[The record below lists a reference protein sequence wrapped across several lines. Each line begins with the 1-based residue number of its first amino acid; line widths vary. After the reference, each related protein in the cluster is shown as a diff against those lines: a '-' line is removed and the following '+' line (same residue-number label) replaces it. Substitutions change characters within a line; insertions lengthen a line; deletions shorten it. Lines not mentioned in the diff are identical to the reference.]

1 MSDVSLIVA
10 SSPAVIAATPEKV
23 FDIWFLENFQI
34 RASADRTQPIDL
46 ETFWIKGREVKETVD
61 GVEKTVGYETNPAA
75 RTNYI
80 VRDLFNPEVLVQHPE
95 IAVLLPQFMPA
106 LEAVGKRLGVL

>member
-34 RASADRTQPIDL
+34 RAGADRTQPIDL

-61 GVEKTVGYETNPAA
+61 GVETTVGYETNPAA